1 MGFWIQPRQRV
12 DGDLRFAVIGPNG
25 LGLPLRLLTQ
35 TEAEQLAGVLNQYLD
50 EETVEDLL
58 AAVESFQRDD
68 YVMTQA
74 EAQAL
79 QDATIRNPSTIPV
92 RRLPVRPRCCGVC

>member
-12 DGDLRFAVIGPNG
+12 DGDLRFAVIGPDG

-50 EETVEDLL
+50 RDTEADMPSAGVNGPKTTVHPLP
-58 AAVESFQRDD
+58 
-68 YVMTQA
+68 
-74 EAQAL
+74 
-79 QDATIRNPSTIPV
+79 IRP
-92 RRLPVRPRCCGVC
+92 CCFAR

>member
-12 DGDLRFAVIGPNG
+12 DGDLRFAVIGPDG

-50 EETVEDLL
+50 RDTVAD
-58 AAVESFQRDD
+58 AP
-68 YVMTQA
+68 
-74 EAQAL
+74 EAGPSGRKPAGHPL
-79 QDATIRNPSTIPV
+79 PIRP
-92 RRLPVRPRCCGVC
+92 CCFAR

>member
-1 MGFWIQPRQRV
+1 MGFSIQPRQRV
-12 DGDLRFAVIGPNG
+12 GEELRFAVIGPDG

-50 EETVEDLL
+50 DEAVADML
-58 AAVESFQRDD
+58 AAVASFQQDD
-68 YVMTQA
+68 YVMTDA

-79 QDATIRNPSTIPV
+79 RDPARRNVPKIPV
-92 RRLPVRPRCCGVC
+92 RPLPIRPCCCPR